1 MSKRARNGRGGW
13 RPGAGRP
20 RLVQAP
26 QRVSLDVESETYDA
40 LARLADD
47 ARQPLAAYVRALL
60 EQHVRS
66 HRPRG

>member
-1 MSKRARNGRGGW
+1 
-13 RPGAGRP
+13 
-20 RLVQAP
+20 VQAP